1 MRVPTALL
9 WMTFAFTTGV
19 ALGYVIA
26 HRTAAQE
33 LTRLQ
38 HEYHRGL
45 AREQELRTQLQEA
58 LAQRAALAQESQ
70 RLQENIAER
79 LRRLEETA
87 AKLTP
92 PPPQERSPTE

>member
-1 MRVPTALL
+1 MRAPTLLL
-9 WMTFAFTTGV
+9 WLVFSFAAGGIV
-19 ALGYVIA
+19 GYAIA
-26 HRTAAQE
+26 HRAVTRE

-45 AREQELRTQLQEA
+45 VREQELRTQLQEA

-70 RLQENIAER
+70 RLQANIAER

-92 PPPQERSPTE
+92 LQRQQGDPAE